1 MPPYLGQTSFDLA
14 YYAAIFA
21 FISFLTFIELAHYL
35 ATLLRIRVWCVLYFW
50 CSWMCVVCC
59 ACFTKDPR
67 YFLHRVVS
75 FFGEI
80 IVFIYLP
87 LRECV
92 PRSHFSRFLWER
104 ITRWNSFWNGLVPS
118 HLGTRLPTS
127 LSACLLYLFLISISK
142 RKKQKNK
149 KYNNY

>member
-1 MPPYLGQTSFDLA
+1 MAEWWTYFRLSSLRLRRKYKIKTFPYQLHRSDCFN
-14 YYAAIFA
+14 F
-21 FISFLTFIELAHYL
+21 S
-35 ATLLRIRVWCVLYFW
+35 VLYFW
-50 CSWMCVVCC
+50 CSCICVVCC

-67 YFLHRVVS
+67 FILHRVVS

-80 IVFIYLP
+80 IVFISVP

-92 PRSHFSRFLWER
+92 PWSHFSRFLWER

-118 HLGTRLPTS
+118 HLGTRLPIS
-127 LSACLLYLFLISISK
+127 LSACLLYLFPISISK
-142 RKKQKNK
+142 GKKEKNK